1 MQKYRFPLYRRSANG
16 LNWYRIESESELTEV
31 QAVGRR
37 HVIHH
42 LKAHAYPERLRIH
55 GLITLED
62 GHVEECGAAEVE
74 ELLAGTGHAGNR

>member
-1 MQKYRFPLYRRSANG
+1 MQKHPFPLYRRSANG

-55 GLITLED
+55 GLITLEE

-74 ELLAGTGHAGNR
+74 ELLAKYGGGNHR